1 MITVAA
7 LQLDYPTGESRPQ
20 RIERVVTLMRDAP
33 SADLLVLSELWDVG
47 FPDYDS
53 YESVARPLGESCV
66 RAVAEVAKERG
77 VHVVAGSVLE
87 RDGASMYNTVALIGP
102 DGAVVDSYR
111 KIHLFGFASR
121 ERELLTPGNR
131 TVVVSTPIGTLGLAT
146 CFDLRFPEQF
156 LELRRLGA
164 DIIVVPAAWPALRRE
179 HWSLLSRA
187 RSVDTQTPL
196 VGCNAV
202 GPCYGVDL
210 AGESVI
216 TDALGRPLGTAES
229 RPGWLTAEIDH
240 QATAAWRADFP
251 LDRAT

>member
-1 MITVAA
+1 MMNVAA
-7 LQLDYPTGESRPQ
+7 LQLDYPSKESQSQ
-20 RIERVVTLMRDAP
+20 RIQRVVALMRAAP
-33 SADLLVLSELWDVG
+33 SADLLVLPELWDVG
-47 FPDYDS
+47 FFAYDS
-53 YESVARPLGESCV
+53 YQDAARPLSESCL
-66 RAVAEVAKERG
+66 RAVAEVAKERK

-87 RDGASMYNTVALIGP
+87 RDGASMYNTVALVGP
-102 DGAVVDSYR
+102 DGAVLDSYR

-131 TVVVSTPIGTLGLAT
+131 TVVVPTAIGTIGLAT

-164 DIIVVPAAWPALRRE
+164 DIIVVPAAWPALRRD
-179 HWSLLSRA
+179 HWTLLTRA
-187 RSVDTQTPL
+187 RSLDTQTPL

-216 TDALGRPLGTAES
+216 IDALGKPLAAAHS
-229 RPGWLTAEIDH
+229 RPGWLTAEVDH
-240 QATAAWRADFP
+240 ETTEAWRADFP
-251 LDRAT
+251 LDGPA